1 MIVGQMIGRRHGRN
15 ITGSDMDFIDEQ
27 GYRANVGMI
36 ITDGRGQVLIAG
48 RRGRSGWQFPQGGVR
63 PDEPIENAMYRELRE
78 EVGLEPADVDVVG
91 ATRDWL
97 RYRLPRRYIRRNSSP
112 RCIGQK
118 QRWFLLRLLSDP
130 AALRFDLSEQ
140 PEFDRCRWVDY
151 WQPVKE
157 VIYFKRRVYEQALT
171 ELRPLA
177 FPDGPGSAAEE
188 LAGGHAG

>member
-1 MIVGQMIGRRHGRN
+1 MVGRRRGRN
-15 ITGSDMDFIDEQ
+15 TTDSDMDFIDEH

-48 RRGRSGWQFPQGGVR
+48 RRGQSGWQFPQGGVR

-78 EVGLEPADVDVVG
+78 EVGLAPEDVDVVG
-91 ATRDWL
+91 ATPDWL
-97 RYRLPRRYIRRNSSP
+97 RYRLPRRYIRRGSSP

-151 WQPVKE
+151 WQPVRE
-157 VIYFKRRVYEQALT
+157 VIYFKRHVYERALT
-171 ELRPLA
+171 QLSPLA
-177 FPDGPGSAAEE
+177 FPDGQASVAPN
-188 LAGGHAG
+188 LAGEHASR